1 MSEKI
6 PPNHPALQAP
16 EMPLDNLAAQCFE
29 SASDDRLHPQLKAMN
44 WRLWVL
50 AGHLR
55 VAVARQASLVAF
67 LRQQPAPDK
76 ELARKVTDLDSQMAG
91 FLKLF
96 GPEIAEKLKTPAPAP
111 EQAAPAAPA
120 PTAPPATSQP
130 ATSQPAINQDKAT
143 AALIAAAEQGKREDM
158 AGAHVVQTAKP
169 KGKRS

>member
-6 PPNHPALQAP
+6 PQNHPALQAP

-50 AGHLR
+50 AAHLR
-55 VAVARQASLVAF
+55 VAVGRQASLVAF

-76 ELARKVTDLDSQMAG
+76 ELVRKVTDIDSQLTG

-96 GPEIAEKLKTPAPAP
+96 GPEIAEKLKTTVTAP
-111 EQAAPAAPA
+111 EQAAPAVPE

-130 ATSQPAINQDKAT
+130 AINQDNAT
-143 AALIAAAEQGKREDM
+143 AALIAAAEQGKKEDM
-158 AGAHVVQTAKP
+158 AGAHVVQAAKP